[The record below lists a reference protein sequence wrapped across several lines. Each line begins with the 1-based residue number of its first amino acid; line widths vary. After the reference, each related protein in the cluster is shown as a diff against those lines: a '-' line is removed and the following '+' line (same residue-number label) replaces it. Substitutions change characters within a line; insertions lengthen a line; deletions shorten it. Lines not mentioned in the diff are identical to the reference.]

1 MIRANIEAEISSI
14 ECKIEQKCEESV
26 KLYKLIMTLSNRHEK
41 LSKDINDMVY
51 KLSELRDQLEDEK
64 ND

>member
-14 ECKIEQKCEESV
+14 ECKIEQKIKESM
-26 KLYKLIMTLSNRHEK
+26 KLFKLIMTLSDRHEK

-51 KLSELRDQLEDEK
+51 RLNELRDQLEEK